1 MKKLILAI
9 LLATLL
15 FTATACTIGNRQVG
29 IDTVQSFDHFKIIL
43 GDSTIE
49 GKIKT
54 WRDFDDSDVVQI
66 TSTDGTVY
74 LTHYRNVL
82 MTRRP

>member
-9 LLATLL
+9 LLAAIL
-15 FTATACTIGNRQVG
+15 FTATACTVGNRQVG
-29 IDTVQSFDHFKIIL
+29 IDTVQSFDHFKIIF

-49 GKIKT
+49 GKIKA
-54 WRDFDDSDVVQI
+54 WRDFDDSDVIQI
-66 TSTDGTVY
+66 VSTDGTVY

-82 MTRRP
+82 MTRKP